1 MAELD
6 NKPDF
11 GIENT
16 MSIDTAGAG
25 DANLLNDLFATETS
39 TADPNDLTAITDDD
53 DDNKDGKGPDGK
65 ADPTK
70 LAGQDDNVPD
80 SIAKDPNAL
89 TNFLLGDG
97 EEEEEV
103 DADDDKDDKDKAAPD
118 AVADPPPGDGDDAP
132 DAADKDDATNDG
144 IIAFDALANE
154 LVDLGVFTR
163 QEGEEEGV
171 NVTTPE
177 EFLERFKKETEL
189 GAQDMV
195 SNFIGQFGKE
205 HQEAFQAIYV
215 NGANPREFF
224 SQQAKISDFTNMDL
238 TVEGNQEKV
247 VRQTLA
253 DQGFEPEDITS
264 EIDKL
269 KSYGDLEDVSKRH
282 HKVLIKKEKQ
292 LLKQT
297 QMDAQQA
304 TIQKQAQKD
313 EYVTNVRDVLSEKLK
328 AKEFDGIPLNPKI
341 ANELQDFLLV
351 DKWKTES
358 GETLTDF
365 DKNIL
370 DLKRPEN
377 HANKVKIAL
386 LLKLLE
392 NDPTLST
399 IQKRGVSTKSSE
411 LFKSV
416 ARQKTVTKR
425 VAADKKQP
433 AQSWFQK

>member
-1 MAELD
+1 MELD
-6 NKPDF
+6 TNPDF

-16 MSIDTAGAG
+16 MSVDTAGQG
-25 DANLLNDLFATETS
+25 DANLLNDLFAPETS
-39 TADPNDLTAITDDD
+39 TADPDKVTALAEGDD
-53 DDNKDGKGPDGK
+53 DGKGVDGK

-70 LAGQDDNVPD
+70 LAGKEDDVPEG
-80 SIAKDPNAL
+80 IAKDPNAL
-89 TNFLLGDG
+89 TNFLLGD
-97 EEEEEV
+97 EEEEEEDVDIDKDADKDADKDKDKDVDVNV
-103 DADDDKDDKDKAAPD
+103 DADADDKDKATD
-118 AVADPPPGDGDDAP
+118 E
-132 DAADKDDATNDG
+132 G

-154 LVDLGVFTR
+154 LIDLGVFTR

-171 NVTTPE
+171 DVTTPE
-177 EFLERFKKETEL
+177 EFLARFKKETEL

-195 SNFIGQFGKE
+195 SNFIGQFGQE
-205 HQEAFQAIYV
+205 HQDAFQAIYV
-215 NGANPREFF
+215 NGADPREYFNQ
-224 SQQAKISDFTNMDL
+224 SIKLQDFTNMDL

-264 EIDKL
+264 EVDKL
-269 KSYGDLEDVSKRH
+269 KNYGDLEDVSKRH

-292 LLKQT
+292 LT
-297 QMDAQQA
+297 QQIQLDAQANTQA
-304 TIQKQAQKD
+304 KQIQKE
-313 EYVTNVRDVLSEKLK
+313 EYVTNVRNVLSEKLK

-365 DKNIL
+365 DRNIL
-370 DLKRPEN
+370 ELKRPEN

-433 AQSWFQK
+433 AASWFKN

>member
-1 MAELD
+1 
-6 NKPDF
+6 
-11 GIENT
+11 
-16 MSIDTAGAG
+16 
-25 DANLLNDLFATETS
+25 
-39 TADPNDLTAITDDD
+39 
-53 DDNKDGKGPDGK
+53 
-65 ADPTK
+65 
-70 LAGQDDNVPD
+70 
-80 SIAKDPNAL
+80 
-89 TNFLLGDG
+89 
-97 EEEEEV
+97 
-103 DADDDKDDKDKAAPD
+103 
-118 AVADPPPGDGDDAP
+118 
-132 DAADKDDATNDG
+132 
-144 IIAFDALANE
+144 
-154 LVDLGVFTR
+154 
-163 QEGEEEGV
+163 
-171 NVTTPE
+171 
-177 EFLERFKKETEL
+177 
-189 GAQDMV
+189 
-195 SNFIGQFGKE
+195 
-205 HQEAFQAIYV
+205 
-215 NGANPREFF
+215 
-224 SQQAKISDFTNMDL
+224 
-238 TVEGNQEKV
+238 
-247 VRQTLA
+247 
-253 DQGFEPEDITS
+253 
-264 EIDKL
+264 
-269 KSYGDLEDVSKRH
+269 
-282 HKVLIKKEKQ
+282 
-292 LLKQT
+292 
-297 QMDAQQA
+297 MDAQQA

-425 VAADKKQP
+425 VAADNKQP